1 MQKPVHRIIV
11 LGPLRSGTS
20 LTAELVRLWGAY
32 AGRKDDLW
40 QSNPDDRRG
49 YGYMEYIP
57 LQQLNDDLLD
67 GNDRVPP
74 AVEHMAEKAS
84 DPKYSDQALGLL
96 QSMDEQAAA
105 NGAAA
110 WVWKDARLPL
120 TLPFWTNFWGDPL
133 FVVTV
138 RHPAETIL
146 SAART
151 EGIEPEDVPFSA
163 GFAYWQ
169 YCMLNILNFTQKSR
183 HKIFVAYDQLTGNPR
198 QECTHLARILDEHC
212 QRSPEEAQKRIET
225 MLPQVSEAQR
235 HYHYDKSL
243 AQMPQA
249 TREQRALY
257 DFLRVKTIH
266 PDEAFDKDDF
276 ALYPGWREYLQAADA
291 LLALSKAQEA

>member
-32 AGRKDDLW
+32 AGGKDELW
-40 QSNPDDRRG
+40 QSDPDDRRG

-74 AVEHMAEKAS
+74 LVDHMAERAS
-84 DPKYSDQALGLL
+84 DPRYSDRALHLL

-120 TLPFWTNFWGDPL
+120 TLPFWMNFWGDPL

-151 EGIEPEDVPFSA
+151 EGIEPEDLPFSA

-183 HKIFVAYDQLTGNPR
+183 HKIFVAYDQLTGSPAEECSRLANFLNEHSQKPR
-198 QECTHLARILDEHC
+198 
-212 QRSPEEAQKRIET
+212 EEAQRSVEA
-225 MLPQVSEAQR
+225 MLPQVSEGQR
-235 HYHYDKSL
+235 HYRYDKSL
-243 AQMPQA
+243 SEMSQT
-249 TREQRALY
+249 TREQRTLY
-257 DFLRVKTIH
+257 DFLRVKTLY
-266 PDEAFDKDDF
+266 PDEAFNQDDF
-276 ALYPGWREYLQAADA
+276 ALYPGWREYLQAMDA
-291 LLALSKAQEA
+291 LLALSKTQEA